1 MEIIRNRELAL
12 NKGNYSSKFSL
23 DSHAKDLISW
33 WVHNVDLQSKSL
45 CPSSPSVELYTDACL
60 TGRGASM
67 NDVKMGGHWAQKGL
81 DHINVLKLK
90 AILLGLSSLCQDCKD
105 THIRLRSDNSTAVAC
120 IDRFRSTKP

>member
-1 MEIIRNRELAL
+1 
-12 NKGNYSSKFSL
+12 
-23 DSHAKDLISW
+23 
-33 WVHNVDLQSKSL
+33 
-45 CPSSPSVELYTDACL
+45 
-60 TGRGASM
+60 M

-90 AILLGLSSLCQDCKD
+90 AILLGLLSLCWDCKD